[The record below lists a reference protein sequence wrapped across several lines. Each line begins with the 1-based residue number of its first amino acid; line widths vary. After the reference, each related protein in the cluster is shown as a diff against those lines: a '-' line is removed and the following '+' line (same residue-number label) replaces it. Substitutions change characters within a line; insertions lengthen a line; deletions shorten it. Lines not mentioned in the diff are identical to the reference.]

1 MRRFFLPCAAA
12 AAAVVCRGDRRV
24 LARQLCGGAHQSQGY
39 SSGDGLTLQ
48 KEPSEV
54 GFEDSVSKL
63 PRIRESRIATDQAQP
78 SPVSERTINH
88 SPTCADLV
96 TMAERE
102 LSAFI
107 RAVTELFGSEQAR
120 LSAEDWLDELASMDC
135 LPGSTSRDW
144 RSVTIA
150 VLARLATSGERL
162 EAEDAQAKD
171 AETRGV
177 LEAMREMLK

>member
-12 AAAVVCRGDRRV
+12 AAVCRGDRLV
-24 LARQLCGGAHQSQGY
+24 LARQLCGGAHQSRGY
-39 SSGDGLTLQ
+39 SPGDELTLQ
-48 KEPSEV
+48 KESSEV
-54 GFEDSVSKL
+54 GFEDIVSKP
-63 PRIRESRIATDQAQP
+63 PRVQESRIAMDQWQP
-78 SPVSERTINH
+78 RFVSGRTSKH

-120 LSAEDWLDELASMDC
+120 LSAEDWLDELGSMDC

-144 RSVTIA
+144 QSVTIA

-162 EAEDAQAKD
+162 EAEDTQAKD
-171 AETRGV
+171 AEARGA
-177 LEAMREMLK
+177 LDAMREMLE

>member
-1 MRRFFLPCAAA
+1 MRRFFLPCPAAA
-12 AAAVVCRGDRRV
+12 AVCRGDRLV
-24 LARQLCGGAHQSQGY
+24 LARQLCGGAHQSR
-39 SSGDGLTLQ
+39 GDSPGDELTLQ
-48 KEPSEV
+48 KESSEV
-54 GFEDSVSKL
+54 GFEDIVSKL
-63 PRIRESRIATDQAQP
+63 PRIRESRIATDQSQP
-78 SPVSERTINH
+78 SPVSERTSKH
-88 SPTCADLV
+88 SLTCADLV

-120 LSAEDWLDELASMDC
+120 ISAEDWLDELASMDC

-162 EAEDAQAKD
+162 EAENAQAK
-171 AETRGV
+171 AEDTRGV